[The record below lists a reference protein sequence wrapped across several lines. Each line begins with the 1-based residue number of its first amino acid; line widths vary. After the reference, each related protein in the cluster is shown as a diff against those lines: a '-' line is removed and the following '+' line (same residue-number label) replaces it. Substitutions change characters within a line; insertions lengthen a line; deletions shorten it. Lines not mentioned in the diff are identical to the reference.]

1 MRASAIEFRL
11 RVAITAVIVALGFWA
26 PWIEAWDSSIGFF
39 QRMSLLEWLALE
51 SSRLGVVRFTLAS
64 PLVIM
69 TGALIAA
76 LAVLLRVWG
85 SAYLG
90 AAIVNS
96 GEMEAGTVV
105 ADRPYRYV
113 RNPLYLGSW
122 LIVVA
127 MAFLMAPTGSGAG
140 ATRSV

>member
-1 MRASAIEFRL
+1 MACVGI
-11 RVAITAVIVALGFWA
+11 
-26 PWIEAWDSSIGFF
+26 
-39 QRMSLLEWLALE
+39 EWL
-51 SSRLGVVRFTLAS
+51 RVVRFTLAS